1 MDILVEYILQV
12 LTQIC
17 QFCLGPVAVI
27 FCGHL
32 GKTELD
38 AVALA
43 NSVSPD

>member
-1 MDILVEYILQV
+1 MEYIAYILQV
-12 LTQIC
+12 ATQLC
-17 QFCLGPVAVI
+17 QFFLGPVAVI

-43 NSVSPD
+43 NSVSPG